1 MSLLEGGCGDGRYV
15 RYFTDLGI
23 RTIGVDFAQTTVRK
37 INELLPD
44 LEVKIG
50 DIRRL
55 NFPDGYFDGYYSGGV
70 IEHFE
75 DGITPQLAE
84 AQRVLKDGGY
94 FFVTVPHMNLSRMF
108 AGALF
113 RTRKKL
119 DLDGRKSYHKDHVR
133 EFIIEEPPV
142 GFHFHEYVFFSHE
155 MRRFLKDFGF
165 SIVEEMCFSS
175 THGLCD
181 IELYRRL
188 IGADRARRT
197 VINKFFAIPLK
208 CTRSVEDNKSVLGR
222 IFSDK
227 LGVVFG
233 NLKLYVCKAVK

>member
-1 MSLLEGGCGDGRYV
+1 
-15 RYFTDLGI
+15 
-23 RTIGVDFAQTTVRK
+23 
-37 INELLPD
+37 
-44 LEVKIG
+44 VKVG
-50 DIRRL
+50 DIRKL
-55 NFPDGYFDGYYSGGV
+55 NFPDGYFDAYYSGGV

-75 DGITPQLAE
+75 DGIAPQLGE
-84 AQRVLKDGGY
+84 AHRVLKEGGY
-94 FFVTVPHMNLSRMF
+94 FFVTVPHMNLCRML

-119 DLDGRKSYHKDHVR
+119 DLDGRKSYHKERVR

-142 GFHFHEYVFFSHE
+142 GFHFHEYVLTSHE
-155 MRRFLKDFGF
+155 MRGFLKRYGF

-197 VINKFFAIPLK
+197 IVNQFFAIPLK
-208 CTRSVEDNKSVLGR
+208 CMRSVEDNKTVLGR

-227 LGVVFG
+227 LGVVLG
-233 NLKLYVCKAVK
+233 NLKLYVCRTVK